1 MRDHRG
7 RRVLVVDDE
16 PINRE
21 LAMALLEEA
30 GLSVDLAGDGL
41 EAVEQIAGKRYDLV
55 FMDMQMPRLDGLEAT
70 RRIRESVAGRTLP
83 IIAMTANAFV
93 EDRTR
98 CFAAGMDDFITK
110 PIEPETLFGVCVKW
124 LSQSR

>member
-1 MRDHRG
+1 MRDYRG
-7 RRVLVVDDE
+7 SRVLVVEDE

-41 EAVEQIAGKRYDLV
+41 EAVERIACNVYDLV

-70 RRIRESVAGRTLP
+70 IRIRASAEGRRLP

-98 CFAAGMDDFITK
+98 CFAAGMDDFISK

>member
-30 GLSVDLAGDGL
+30 GLRVDLAGDGL
-41 EAVEQIAGKRYDLV
+41 EAVDRVARNPYDLV
-55 FMDMQMPRLDGLEAT
+55 FMDMQMPGLDGLEAT
-70 RRIRESVAGRTLP
+70 SRIRKSAVGSTLP

-110 PIEPETLFGVCVKW
+110 PIAPETLFGVCVKW
-124 LSQSR
+124 LSRSR